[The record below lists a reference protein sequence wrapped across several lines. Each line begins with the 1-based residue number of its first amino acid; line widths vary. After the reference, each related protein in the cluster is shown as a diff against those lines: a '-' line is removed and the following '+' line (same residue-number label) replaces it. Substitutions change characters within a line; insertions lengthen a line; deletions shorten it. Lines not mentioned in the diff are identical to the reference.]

1 MLGGPILKSFLFRSS
16 HLQLS
21 VSHFSKFSHMI
32 LTIVDN
38 GDNDGNIFDEIV
50 KPLDILVDTSSC
62 KTEWYLNGKCES

>member
-1 MLGGPILKSFLFRSS
+1 
-16 HLQLS
+16 
-21 VSHFSKFSHMI
+21 MI
-32 LTIVDN
+32 FIIVDN